1 MSKKSLKNTGVV
13 ILIIWIIVFF
23 SLPVFNSIKDPSFE
37 QMKNMQKFQFEKRIE
52 NAEREK
58 KIAGIMGLFLGV
70 GITFLAMGII
80 KKESHNKSVSL

>member
-1 MSKKSLKNTGVV
+1 
-13 ILIIWIIVFF
+13 
-23 SLPVFNSIKDPSFE
+23 
-37 QMKNMQKFQFEKRIE
+37 MKNMQKFQFEKRIE